1 MPQGVVVR
9 ERVTIP
15 EKEGCCSRGT
25 EEAVVTNEEMDVSG
39 VERGSGGMACR
50 ARPFGDRRELGQGW
64 DLEKKGKFRESL
76 RVHRRLV
83 ESLG

>member
-1 MPQGVVVR
+1 
-9 ERVTIP
+9 
-15 EKEGCCSRGT
+15 
-25 EEAVVTNEEMDVSG
+25 
-39 VERGSGGMACR
+39 MASR

-76 RVHRRLV
+76 RVRRRLV